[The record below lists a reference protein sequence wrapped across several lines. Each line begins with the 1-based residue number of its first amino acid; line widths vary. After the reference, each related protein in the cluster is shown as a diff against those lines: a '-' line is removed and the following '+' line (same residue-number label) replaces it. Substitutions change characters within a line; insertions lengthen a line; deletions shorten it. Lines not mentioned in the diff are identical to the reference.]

1 MEDRMNLRGVG
12 GVWPAALTPFEPGGA
27 IDDGALSVHLAH
39 LAGTPGV
46 NAVVV
51 NGHAGEVT
59 SLDRAERMHVVEMA
73 RRVAGPAVGVVTGV
87 IADDTRGARQ
97 FARDAESAGAD
108 AVLLFP
114 PALFASGARLRPE
127 MARAFVGEVAEATTL
142 PLVLFQLA
150 VSGLGYTRDTLVSIC
165 DEVRSVIA
173 VKEGSDDPVAYE
185 TNLRALRALSRHVTV
200 LTTNN
205 AWLLSSLA
213 VGGDGILSGMG
224 SVTAD
229 VHVDL
234 YRAVRAGDLDAARRA
249 NDRLFPLTQVFYRPP
264 FLDMHN
270 RMKTALHL
278 LGRLPHP
285 AVRPP
290 LLPLPSEEVA
300 TIAAAL
306 AAAGLEPR
314 PAAGIRG

>member
-1 MEDRMNLRGVG
+1 MNLRGVG
-12 GVWPAALTPFEPGGA
+12 GVWPAALTPFEPSGA
-27 IDDGALSVHLAH
+27 IDDGALASHLGH

-59 SLDRAERMHVVEMA
+59 SLDRAERMHVVETA
-73 RRVAGPAVGVVTGV
+73 RHVAGPAVGVVAGV
-87 IADDTRGARQ
+87 IADDTRGARH

-114 PALFASGARLRPE
+114 PALFALGARLRPE

-142 PLVLFQLA
+142 PLVLFQLPLSA
-150 VSGLGYTRDTLVSIC
+150 GLGYPRDTLVSLC

-185 TNLRALRALSRHVTV
+185 ANLRALRSLPRHVTV

-224 SVTAD
+224 SVAAD

-234 YRAVRAGDLDAARRA
+234 YRAVKAGDLDAARRA
-249 NDRLFPLTQVFYRPP
+249 NDRLFPLTQAFYRPP
-264 FLDMHN
+264 LLDMHN

-300 TIAAAL
+300 MIAAAL

-314 PAAGIRG
+314 TAGIRG

>member
-1 MEDRMNLRGVG
+1 MDLRGVG
-12 GVWPAALTPFEPGGA
+12 GVWPAVLTPFEPGGA
-27 IDDGALSVHLAH
+27 IDDGALAAHLAH
-39 LAGTPGV
+39 LAATPGV

-59 SLDRAERMHVVEMA
+59 SLDRAERTHVIETA
-73 RRVAGPAVGVVTGV
+73 RRVAGPAVGVVAGV
-87 IADDTRGARQ
+87 IADDTRRARQ
-97 FARDAESAGAD
+97 LARDAESAGAD
-108 AVLLFP
+108 AILLFP
-114 PALFASGARLRPE
+114 PALFSLGARLRPE
-127 MARAFVGEVAEATTL
+127 MARAFVGDVAEATAL

-150 VSGLGYTRDTLVSIC
+150 ASSGLGHTRETLVALC

-173 VKEGSDDPVAYE
+173 VKEGSDDPVTYE
-185 TNLRALRALSRHVTV
+185 GNLRALRALSRHVTV

-224 SVTAD
+224 SVAAD

-234 YRAVRAGDLDAARRA
+234 YRAVKAGDVDAARRA
-249 NDRLFPLTQVFYRPP
+249 NDRLFPLTQAFYRPP
-264 FLDMHN
+264 LLDMHN

-285 AVRPP
+285 TVRPP
-290 LLPLPSEEVA
+290 LLPLPPAEVV
-300 TIAAAL
+300 TISAAL
-306 AAAGLEPR
+306 AAAGIERREPSV
-314 PAAGIRG
+314 RG